1 MKWAA
6 LCLTGTCTVSHG
18 EESRTGCFVFVVHY
32 AVYRKTSASVQSK
45 ILYRKQSLFNLMG
58 WQVEGGWVRGTQTS
72 REKTTALGL
81 LQPDLEVEVVQPV
94 SRRTEE
100 HRGGTC
106 LSQDSGW
113 STDYISCDH
122 DGRN

>member
-1 MKWAA
+1 
-6 LCLTGTCTVSHG
+6 
-18 EESRTGCFVFVVHY
+18 
-32 AVYRKTSASVQSK
+32 
-45 ILYRKQSLFNLMG
+45 MG
-58 WQVEGGWVRGTQTS
+58 WQVEEGWVRGTQTS